1 MEIVPLIKL
10 KKRKIL
16 GYPASFLKDILK
28 EINEDEKI
36 YILDLDGIEK
46 DKPNFCTFQS
56 LSDSYDL
63 WVDFGPRNLG
73 DVVDAVLAGANTIT
87 LRKSLWLNFELSD
100 IKDITENEIFLN
112 IDIGL
117 KGKYDFKEM
126 HKQQLDGFV
135 NFYSKEEIKSNFQ
148 NCDYFKTIA
157 KRKIVY
163 IYELNLKNI
172 SFWKEFGIKG
182 ILVDFNKF
190 KEFKKWNLKKK

>member
-16 GYPASFLKDILK
+16 GYPKSFLKDILK

-87 LRKSLWLNFELSD
+87 LRKSLWPNVELSD

-112 IDIGL
+112 IDIGF
-117 KGKYDFKEM
+117 KGKYDFKDM
-126 HKQQLDGFV
+126 YKQQLDGFV
-135 NFYSKEEIKSNFQ
+135 NFYSREEIESSFQ
-148 NCDYFKTIA
+148 NSDYFKTIA
-157 KRKIVY
+157 KRKNTY
-163 IYELNLKNI
+163 IYELDLKNI
-172 SFWKEFGIKG
+172 SFWKGFGIKG
-182 ILVDFNKF
+182 VLVDFEKF
-190 KEFKKWNLKKK
+190 KEFKNGI